1 LSKVIDYEYD
11 YFGLWSPGGI
21 CRVRIYTQEGQLPFV
36 VLTELEKN
44 RSASVTNMAECI
56 AAEIAERHTF
66 LRVAS
71 GSAEPPFLL
80 MVHHPRMPEEVR
92 WGWEPSFC
100 SVTFSSYEPRRTYSY
115 PMANHGK
122 RPPQS
127 LRLGAATFVHLSEAE
142 VHSLLGGRRESAGG
156 RRLPQRRAA
165 DTRRQVPAPAPRPGD
180 AQTLLGSRAL
190 GRQSGC
196 VRAPGLQGC
205 NDRARLRG
213 IRGIFMSA
221 PQPSLFSDPAHE
233 RRQAQKM
240 RGEKTIIKVAYGK
253 TDDAPPTFRERE
265 ATVYGTVYGL
275 LALMPALLWD
285 GTRSRHR
292 GWNITHVPSGLAI
305 APSIPEKAEA
315 LRVIYLLRDE
325 DWSFRHKAQ
334 MPEKLRQKTRRLV
347 EEASTKAA
355 GAGSAILEE
364 R

>member
-1 LSKVIDYEYD
+1 LNKVIDYEYD

-56 AAEIAERHTF
+56 AAGVAERYAF
-66 LRVAS
+66 LRGAT

-80 MVHHPRMPEEVR
+80 MVHHPRTPEEVR

-127 LRLGAATFVHLSEAE
+127 LRLGAATFVHLLRGGGPLFARGVAVSPRE
-142 VHSLLGGRRESAGG
+142 VEDFRTG
-156 RRLPQRRAA
+156 RAA
-165 DTRRQVPAPAPRPGD
+165 DTRRQVPAPAPRRGD

-221 PQPSLFSDPAHE
+221 PQPSLS
-233 RRQAQKM
+233 
-240 RGEKTIIKVAYGK
+240 
-253 TDDAPPTFRERE
+253 
-265 ATVYGTVYGL
+265 ATPR
-275 LALMPALLWD
+275 ASAA
-285 GTRSRHR
+285 RHR
-292 GWNITHVPSGLAI
+292 RCVGRRPS
-305 APSIPEKAEA
+305 
-315 LRVIYLLRDE
+315 
-325 DWSFRHKAQ
+325 
-334 MPEKLRQKTRRLV
+334 
-347 EEASTKAA
+347 
-355 GAGSAILEE
+355 
-364 R
+364 